1 MYLIMHVYIL
11 RSRKSLI
18 LYSLLFFFS
27 FFSFPFSSFFILYIF
42 PPGCGTLSGF
52 CVWPAC
58 DPGTHGPFWLM
69 GCDQVKFSP
78 IHPLARLAFPCSPP
92 CFWVGLP
99 HWPFFHGPIT
109 FPFLHLCPILHG
121 FEVGRPV
128 ACLCAGAVSHQGDVV
143 LYHFISCFI
152 CCGSPGGQACMPM
165 GA

>member
-78 IHPLARLAFPCSPP
+78 IHPLARLAFLCSLP
-92 CFWVGLP
+92 CFWVGSP
-99 HWPFFHGPIT
+99 HWPF
-109 FPFLHLCPILHG
+109 LHPSPILHSL
-121 FEVGRPV
+121 EVGRPV
-128 ACLCAGAVSHQGDVV
+128 VCLCAGVVSHQGV
-143 LYHFISCFI
+143 LCFISS
-152 CCGSPGGQACMPM
+152 SPISYVADPQVAAHACRWERD
-165 GA
+165 A